1 MSREALKNLI
11 ELVPDEDIDILY
23 KVIVK
28 FVPEVE
34 PEPDEI
40 QALLDGRKDRLE
52 NGTVPHDTINWD

>member
-1 MSREALKNLI
+1 MSKEALKNLI

-52 NGTVPHDTINWD
+52 NGTVPHDAINWD